1 MKLKNIL
8 LTLALVFGSLTVF
21 GQTTAPDNTQPY
33 VIFDSTYALEST
45 TSSSNTIADI
55 YYDNTSGN
63 SVKGI
68 QFGFEYDNTVFDA
81 PTVTYNNTSG
91 PAGYLSTDVDETN
104 GIVNVVWVYTGSST
118 TFDMVSGNMFSVE
131 LPFDANYTNGSI
143 MDLSFTSVN
152 AISSVYATAA
162 GTDATLGWSDNG
174 GEFVE
179 PVFDYEATILN
190 SPSNPADSIDV
201 ILQKSSDGNSWTDVA
216 TATTDAQGKAVF
228 SENLDQAYWQ
238 IRIKIASGL
247 DASSALSTAD
257 ANMIAQI
264 AAGVQN
270 AAGVQWYTA
279 NVNQAQGITVS
290 DSYLVFARLAQGN
303 TSYPSN
309 PDVLFFTEAQYNTIT
324 NSNVDPSVSI
334 PGQVEFL
341 SPQINNTTAGNF
353 YLLILG
359 DANGTGLN

>member
-8 LTLALVFGSLTVF
+8 LTLALVMGSLTVF
-21 GQTTAPDNTQPY
+21 GQTTAPDATKPY

-45 TSSSNTIADI
+45 TSSSNTSVDI
-55 YYDNTSGN
+55 YYDNTSGTA
-63 SVKGI
+63 VKGI
-68 QFGFEYDNTVFDA
+68 QFSFSYDNTVFDT

-91 PAGYLSTDVDETN
+91 PVGYMSTDVSN
-104 GIVNVVWVYTGSST
+104 GIVKVVWVYTGAST
-118 TFDMVSGNMFSVE
+118 TFDLIAGNMFSVE
-131 LPFDANYTNGSI
+131 LPFDANYTNGAVAG
-143 MDLSFTSVN
+143 MDFTTDLT
-152 AISSVYATAA
+152 AYYATAA
-162 GTDATLGWSDNG
+162 GTDAALGTSDNG
-174 GEFVE
+174 GNFVE
-179 PVFDYEATILN
+179 PAFDYTATILN

-201 ILQKSSDGNSWTDVA
+201 ILQKSSDGNSWTDVV
-216 TATTDAQGKAVF
+216 TVTTDAQGEAVF

-279 NVNQAQGITVS
+279 NPNQATGITVS
-290 DSYLVFARLAQGN
+290 DSYLVFSRLAQGN
-303 TSYPSN
+303 TSYPST
-309 PDVLFFTEAQYNTIT
+309 PDVLFFTEAQYNTIDA
-324 NSNVDPSVSI
+324 SNVDPSVSI
-334 PGQVEFL
+334 PGQTEFL

>member
-8 LTLALVFGSLTVF
+8 LTLVLVMSSLTIF
-21 GQTTAPDNTQPY
+21 GQTTAPDATKPY

-45 TSSSNTIADI
+45 TSSSNTSVDI
-55 YYDNTSGN
+55 YYDNTSGTA
-63 SVKGI
+63 VKGI
-68 QFGFEYDNTVFDA
+68 QFSFSYDNTVFDT

-91 PAGYLSTDVDETN
+91 PAGYLSTDVNN
-104 GIVNVVWVYTGSST
+104 GIVKVVWVYTGAST
-118 TFDMVSGNMFSVE
+118 TFDLIAGNMFSVE
-131 LPFDANYTNGSI
+131 LPFDANYTNGSVTG
-143 MDLSFTSVN
+143 MDFTTDLT
-152 AISSVYATAA
+152 AYYATAA
-162 GTDATLGWSDNG
+162 GTDAALGTSDNG
-174 GEFVE
+174 GNFVE
-179 PVFDYEATILN
+179 PAFDYTATILN

-201 ILQKSSDGNSWTDVA
+201 ILQKSSDGNSWTDV
-216 TATTDAQGKAVF
+216 TTVTTDANGEAVF

-238 IRIKIASGL
+238 IRIKIESGL

-279 NVNQAQGITVS
+279 NPNQATGITVS
-290 DSYLVFARLAQGN
+290 DSYLVFSRLAQGN
-303 TSYPSN
+303 TSYPST
-309 PDVLFFTEAQYNTIT
+309 PDVLFFTEAQYNTIDA
-324 NSNVDPSVSI
+324 SNVDPSVSI
-334 PGQVEFL
+334 PGQTEFL
-341 SPQINNTTAGNF
+341 SPQINNTTTGNF

>member
-21 GQTTAPDNTQPY
+21 GQTSAPDNTKPY
-33 VIFDSTYALEST
+33 VIFDSTYTLEST
-45 TSSSNTIADI
+45 TSSSNTSVDI
-55 YYDNTSGN
+55 YYDNTSGTA
-63 SVKGI
+63 VKGI
-68 QFGFEYDNTVFDA
+68 QFSFSYDNTVFDT

-91 PAGYLSTDVDETN
+91 PAGYLSTDVTN
-104 GIVNVVWVYTGSST
+104 GIVKVVWVYTGSST
-118 TFDMVSGNMFSVE
+118 TFDITAGNMFSVE
-131 LPFDANYTNGSI
+131 LPFDANYTNGSVSG
-143 MDLSFTSVN
+143 MDFTTDLT
-152 AISSVYATAA
+152 AYYATAA
-162 GTDATLGWSDNG
+162 GTDAALGTSDNG
-174 GEFVE
+174 GNFVE
-179 PVFDYEATILN
+179 PAFDYEATILN

-270 AAGVQWYTA
+270 ASGVQWYTA
-279 NVNQAQGITVS
+279 NPNQATGITVS

-303 TSYPSN
+303 TSYANN

>member
-8 LTLALVFGSLTVF
+8 LTLALVMGSLTVF
-21 GQTTAPDNTQPY
+21 GQTTAPDATKPY

-45 TSSSNTIADI
+45 TSSSNTSVDI
-55 YYDNTSGN
+55 YYDNTSGTA
-63 SVKGI
+63 VKGI
-68 QFGFEYDNTVFDA
+68 QFSFSYDNTVFDT

-91 PAGYLSTDVDETN
+91 PAGYLSTDVNN
-104 GIVNVVWVYTGSST
+104 GIVKVVWVYTGAST
-118 TFDMVSGNMFSVE
+118 TFDLIAGNMFSVE
-131 LPFDANYTNGSI
+131 LPFDANYTNGSVAG
-143 MDLSFTSVN
+143 MDFTTDLT
-152 AISSVYATAA
+152 AYYATAA
-162 GTDATLGWSDNG
+162 GTDAALGTSDNG
-174 GEFVE
+174 GNFVE
-179 PVFDYEATILN
+179 PAFDYEATILN

-201 ILQKSSDGNSWTDVA
+201 ILQKSSDGSTWTDV
-216 TATTDAQGKAVF
+216 TSVTTDAQGKAVF

-279 NVNQAQGITVS
+279 NPNQATGITVS
-290 DSYLVFARLAQGN
+290 DSYLVFSRLAQGN
-303 TSYPSN
+303 TSYPST
-309 PDVLFFTEAQYNTIT
+309 PDVLFFTEAQYNTIDA
-324 NSNVDPSVSI
+324 SNVDPSVSI
-334 PGQVEFL
+334 PGQTEFL
-341 SPQINNTTAGNF
+341 SPQINNTTAGNY

>member
-8 LTLALVFGSLTVF
+8 LTLALVMGSLTVF
-21 GQTTAPDNTQPY
+21 GQTTAPDATKPY
-33 VIFDSTYALEST
+33 VIFDSTYTLEST
-45 TSSSNTIADI
+45 TSSSNTSVDI
-55 YYDNTSGN
+55 YYDNTSGTA
-63 SVKGI
+63 VKGI
-68 QFGFEYDNTVFDA
+68 QFSFSYDNTVFDT

-91 PAGYLSTDVDETN
+91 PAGYLSTDVTN
-104 GIVNVVWVYTGSST
+104 GIVKVVWVYTGAST
-118 TFDMVSGNMFSVE
+118 TFDIIAGNMFSVE
-131 LPFDANYTNGSI
+131 LPFDSNYTNGSVTG
-143 MDLSFTSVN
+143 MDFTTDLT
-152 AISSVYATAA
+152 AYYATAA
-162 GTDATLGWSDNG
+162 GTDAALGTSDNG
-174 GEFVE
+174 GNFVE
-179 PVFDYEATILN
+179 PAFDYTATILN

-216 TATTDAQGKAVF
+216 TATTDAQGEAVF

-247 DASSALSTAD
+247 NASSALSTAD

-264 AAGVQN
+264 AAGIQN

-279 NVNQAQGITVS
+279 NPNQATGITVS
-290 DSYLVFARLAQGN
+290 DSYLVFSRLAQGN
-303 TSYPSN
+303 TSYPST

-334 PGQVEFL
+334 PGLTEFL

>member
-21 GQTTAPDNTQPY
+21 GQTNAPDNTKPY
-33 VIFDSTYALEST
+33 VIFDSTYTLEST
-45 TSSSNTIADI
+45 TSSSNTSADI
-55 YYDNTSGN
+55 YYDNTSGTA
-63 SVKGI
+63 VKGI
-68 QFGFEYDNTVFDA
+68 QFSFSYDNTVFDA

-91 PAGYLSTDVDETN
+91 SAGYLSTNVDDTN
-104 GIVNVVWVYTGSST
+104 GIVKVVWVYTGSST
-118 TFDMVSGNMFSVE
+118 TFDITAGNMFSVE
-131 LPFDANYTNGSI
+131 LPFDANYTNGSVTGLDFTT
-143 MDLSFTSVN
+143 DLT
-152 AISSVYATAA
+152 AYYATAA
-162 GTDATLGWSDNG
+162 GTDAALGTSDNG
-174 GEFVE
+174 GNFVE
-179 PVFDYEATILN
+179 PAFDYTATILN

-201 ILQKSSDGNSWTDVA
+201 ILQKSSDGNTWTDVA
-216 TATTDAQGKAVF
+216 TATTDADGEAVF

-238 IRIKIASGL
+238 IRLKIASGL

-279 NVNQAQGITVS
+279 NPNQAQGITVS

-303 TSYPSN
+303 TSYPNN

-324 NSNVDPSVSI
+324 NSNVDPSFSI

>member
-21 GQTTAPDNTQPY
+21 GQTSAPDNTKPY

-45 TSSSNTIADI
+45 TSSSNTSADI
-55 YYDNTSGN
+55 YYDNTSGTA
-63 SVKGI
+63 VKGI
-68 QFGFEYDNTVFDA
+68 QFSFSYDNTVFDA

-91 PAGYLSTDVDETN
+91 SAGYLSTDVDDTN
-104 GIVNVVWVYTGSST
+104 GIVKVVWVYTGAST
-118 TFDMVSGNMFSVE
+118 TFDITAGNMFSVE
-131 LPFDANYTNGSI
+131 LPFDANYTNGSVTGLDFTT
-143 MDLSFTSVN
+143 DLT
-152 AISSVYATAA
+152 AYYATAA
-162 GTDATLGWSDNG
+162 GTDAALGTSDNG
-174 GEFVE
+174 GNFVE

-201 ILQKSSDGNSWTDVA
+201 ILQKSSDGNTWTDVA
-216 TATTDAQGKAVF
+216 TATTDTQGKAVF

-270 AAGVQWYTA
+270 ASGVQWYTA
-279 NVNQAQGITVS
+279 NPNQAQGITVS

-303 TSYPSN
+303 TSYANN

-324 NSNVDPSVSI
+324 NSNVDPSFSI

>member
-21 GQTTAPDNTQPY
+21 GQTSAPDNTKPY

-45 TSSSNTIADI
+45 TSSSNTSADI
-55 YYDNTSGN
+55 YYDNTSGTA
-63 SVKGI
+63 VKGI
-68 QFGFEYDNTVFDA
+68 QFSFSYDNTVFDA

-91 PAGYLSTDVDETN
+91 SAGYLSTDVDDTN
-104 GIVNVVWVYTGSST
+104 GIVKVVWVYTGAST
-118 TFDMVSGNMFSVE
+118 TFDITAGNMFSVE
-131 LPFDANYTNGSI
+131 LPFDANYTNGSVTGLDFTT
-143 MDLSFTSVN
+143 DLT
-152 AISSVYATAA
+152 AYYATAA
-162 GTDATLGWSDNG
+162 GTDAALGTSDNG
-174 GEFVE
+174 GNFVE

-201 ILQKSSDGNSWTDVA
+201 ILQKSSDGNTWTDVA

-270 AAGVQWYTA
+270 ASGVQWYTA
-279 NVNQAQGITVS
+279 NPNQAQGITVS

-303 TSYPSN
+303 TSYANN

-324 NSNVDPSVSI
+324 NSNVDPSFSI